1 LTWKSLCHCI
11 QGEGKVEE
19 IWFEEQREEIMK
31 CPRCGYVSFDYNES
45 CPKCDEDIRA
55 ERTKLNLSDY
65 RSDPPFLL
73 GALTG
78 EVRESEPEIS
88 TDYDVD
94 MQGSELQRDM
104 DLVNAI
110 EAARDE
116 TLLDKAEKITVVIDK
131 KKGRTWAEA

>member
-1 LTWKSLCHCI
+1 
-11 QGEGKVEE
+11 
-19 IWFEEQREEIMK
+19 MK
-31 CPRCGYVSFDYNES
+31 CPKCGYVSFDYNES

-78 EVRESEPEIS
+78 QINESEGEIPM
-88 TDYDVD
+88 DYSVD
-94 MQGSELQRDM
+94 MQVPEPQGEM
-104 DLVNAI
+104 NLVNAI

-116 TLLDKAEKITVVIDK
+116 ALIDKAEKITVVIDK
-131 KKGRTWAEA
+131 KKGRMWARA